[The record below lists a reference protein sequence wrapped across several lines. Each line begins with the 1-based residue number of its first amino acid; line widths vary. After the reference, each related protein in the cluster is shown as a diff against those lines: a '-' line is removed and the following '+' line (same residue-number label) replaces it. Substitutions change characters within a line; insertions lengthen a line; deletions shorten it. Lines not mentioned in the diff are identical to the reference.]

1 MNHLAAFILFSILF
15 QSLQAQNKEYKNCE
29 ITYFKNKAQS
39 TSKCY
44 DEYNRWGVAKAFNTK
59 GEVIFE
65 RGLRKVGGHSSVYFS
80 FYPSGAVHIAECSD
94 APDGGIQWFK
104 SKTTFDENG
113 KIIDYWEQSNDD
125 MRRPSV
131 IINPN
136 RDEKPLQPQNP
147 PPAPKPEPKP
157 IQTPQPVIPPSPTLK
172 PNECAVPIT
181 SQLWLVNKTPVK
193 IKVLIWPENPKD
205 SERTVEIDKEQSVMV
220 GFLNADKGF
229 EDPYSKYT
237 LKVSAADPKVR
248 RIYKIT
254 KHNPYTVHESRDTKK
269 YYYRVD

>member
-1 MNHLAAFILFSILF
+1 MKYLATFTTCLLIVQLLY
-15 QSLQAQNKEYKNCE
+15 AQNKEFTKCE
-29 ITYFKNKAQS
+29 YTYFKNKSIS
-39 TSKCY
+39 TSKCF
-44 DEYNRWGVAKAFNTK
+44 DEYDRWGKATAFNSK
-59 GEVIFE
+59 GEIIFE
-65 RGLRKVGGHSSVYFS
+65 RNLRKVGGHSSVYFT
-80 FYPSGAVHIAECSD
+80 FFPSGAVQSAESSD
-94 APDGGIQWFK
+94 APDGGIQWHK
-104 SKTTFDENG
+104 SKTTFDESG

-125 MRRPSV
+125 LRRTSV
-131 IINPN
+131 VINPN
-136 RDEKPLQPQNP
+136 RDERPPHPQNP
-147 PPAPKPEPKP
+147 PAVPKPEPKP
-157 IQTPQPVIPPSPTLK
+157 IIPPTPVLK

-205 SERTVEIDKEQSVMV
+205 PERTVEIDKEQSVMV

-237 LKVSAADPKVR
+237 LKISAADPKVR

-254 KHNPYTVHESRDTKK
+254 KHSPYTVHESRDTKK